1 MSKPNETERFI
12 MDVKNAKN
20 GVTYVTSRR
29 LGTPNAFFTKCG
41 GVSEKYGLNLAYKPE
56 DGLEVFEKNMKLAA
70 EAVGYDEKKVLS
82 WAQIHSARILTV
94 KAAEGGLEHI
104 KNTEFPDGYF
114 ADGYVTDVPGVV
126 LGVKTADCVPVLL
139 SAKRDGK
146 VFAVGA
152 VHAGWRGTAGRIC
165 ENAVNALCE
174 LGAEPKN
181 IFVAI
186 GPSAMQCCY
195 EVGDDVLNAMRE
207 AIGERAERY
216 FSGGREG
223 KHFVDLK
230 GINASILYECGV
242 PYENM
247 DISELCTICEPRY
260 FYSHRRDGND
270 RGTHLNVIFMD

>member
-1 MSKPNETERFI
+1 
-12 MDVKNAKN
+12 MDVVNAKN
-20 GVTYVTSRR
+20 GVTYIISRK
-29 LGTPNAFFTKCG
+29 LGVPNAFFTKCG
-41 GVSEKYGLNLAYKPE
+41 GTSKKYGLNLGFKPE
-56 DGLEVFEKNMKLAA
+56 EGLEVYGKNMKLAA
-70 EAVGYDEKKVLS
+70 EAAGFDETKLIS
-82 WAQIHSARILTV
+82 WAQTHSNKILSI
-94 KAAEGGLEHI
+94 KAADGGLEYI
-104 KNTEFPDGYF
+104 KNAEFPDGCF

-139 SAKRDGK
+139 SAKRNGRML
-146 VFAVGA
+146 AVGA

-174 LGAEPKN
+174 LGAKPNE

-195 EVGDDVLNAMRE
+195 EVGQDVFSAMRE
-207 AIGERAERY
+207 AIGDRADRY
-216 FSGGREG
+216 FSEGREG
-223 KHFVDLK
+223 KYFVDLK
-230 GINASILYECGV
+230 GINASILHECGV

-270 RGTHLNVIFMD
+270 RGTHLNVIFMRD